1 MDSTRGG
8 PHSTGRALIERALNA
23 EVQEAGYSPLG
34 SVWDG
39 EDSELLESIAGVLSA
54 QASKADSGC
63 HN

>member
-1 MDSTRGG
+1 MNQ
-8 PHSTGRALIERALNA
+8 IELPFMTKQSANA
-23 EVQEAGYSPLG
+23 EVQEAGYSPLR